1 MSYQDTG
8 NGSMPTDSLTMRVVN
23 HIFEHIRK
31 NQLSS
36 GEVLPSELRT
46 STELQ
51 VSRGV
56 VREAFRSLEVA
67 GIIEK
72 ENGRSPKVGVLN
84 NSFLTHLMVHALSTR
99 QVSVKQVLELRASIE
114 VKAAELAARRRTR
127 SDVQRLRAAVEGMRQ
142 CAGRPNDFV
151 RHDLDFHQVINCATG
166 NPLIEMICGAM
177 QKSIKESMRIG
188 LLKRRG
194 KDEILNVV
202 ESHEKI
208 LEAIEEENAAQAE
221 ARMRKHFEA
230 TLRVLSRMDIN

>member
-1 MSYQDTG
+1 
-8 NGSMPTDSLTMRVVN
+8 MPTDSLTMRVVN
-23 HIFEHIRK
+23 FIFDHIRK

-36 GEVLPSELRT
+36 GEFLPSELRT
-46 STELQ
+46 STELN

-84 NSFLTHLMVHALSTR
+84 SSFLTHLMVHALSTK
-99 QVSVKQVLELRASIE
+99 QVSVKQVLELRASVE
-114 VKAAELAARRRTR
+114 VKAAELAAKRRTR
-127 SDVQRLRAAVEGMRQ
+127 SDVQRLRAAIDGMRQ

-151 RHDLDFHQVINCATG
+151 RHDLDFHHVIICATG

-177 QKSIKESMRIG
+177 QKSIKESMRVG

-194 KDEILNVV
+194 KDEIFNVV
-202 ESHEKI
+202 DSHEKI
-208 LEAIEEENAAQAE
+208 MEAIQDENSTQAA
-221 ARMRKHFEA
+221 ARMRKHFE
-230 TLRVLSRMDIN
+230 TTQRVLSRMDIN